1 MEHMKPAKT
10 DKELYLRVL
19 SYLKPY
25 IPQILLVVFFNVL
38 FIVFNTLSVWMDA
51 PFINTLFQE
60 QPVLERQAETSSESA
75 GIWNL
80 NQWLKEKTSRLIYR
94 DDRVET
100 LKILCVLIF
109 LSFFLKNAS
118 WFGEVYWVSFLE
130 ERVTKDIRNQVY
142 EHLIHQPLRFFERFQ
157 TGNLIS
163 RIVNDINTLNV
174 AVNRSFTK
182 VIRDPFLILIFL
194 FLLISISWQ
203 LTLVAFVVVPL
214 SGILIHRI
222 GQSLKRKSRRVQ
234 ERIAAITT
242 VLQETITGI
251 KVVKAFSMERYENR
265 KFREKTEEHYRAVLR
280 QVRLNRLSSPLSET
294 LGVGI
299 MVSVLWF
306 GGQLVLTGQLISSED
321 FIRFI
326 VILFSMMQPIKS
338 LGEVNNN
345 IQIALASG
353 QRIFEILDYPPEVVE
368 KPGAVHKT
376 TFDDHIIYDRVYF
389 RYSDGSDWVLQDI
402 QLTVRK
408 NEKVALVGGSGAGK
422 TTLVNLLP
430 RFYEVTRGSIW
441 IDGVDIRNL
450 SLHSLRRMMG
460 IVSQEV
466 VLFNDTVANNIAYGM
481 PEYSREEIERAA
493 KLANAYDFI
502 RQLPEG
508 FDTRIGER
516 GMRLSGGQRQRLSI
530 ARAIL
535 KNPPILIFDE
545 ATSSLDSESER
556 LIQEAIENLM
566 QHRTVFII
574 AHRLSSVVNADK
586 IVLLEE
592 GRIVDVGTHEE
603 LMTRAP
609 RYRQLY
615 ELQWI
620 V

>member
-1 MEHMKPAKT
+1 MKPIKT
-10 DKELYLRVL
+10 DKELYLRIL

-25 IPQILLVVFFNVL
+25 IPQILLVVLFNFL
-38 FIVFNTLSVWMDA
+38 FVIFNTLSVWMVA
-51 PFINTLFQE
+51 PFINTLFKETPAVE
-60 QPVLERQAETSSESA
+60 QTVEKPENPAR
-75 GIWNL
+75 IWNL
-80 NQWLKEKTSRLIYR
+80 NQWLKEKTARFIYR
-94 DDRVET
+94 GDRVET
-100 LKILCVLIF
+100 LKILCIFIF
-109 LSFFLKNAS
+109 LTFFLKNAS

-142 EHLIHQPLRFFERFQ
+142 EHLIHQPLHFFEKYQ

-163 RIVNDINTLNV
+163 RIINDINTLNV
-174 AVNRSFTK
+174 AINRGFTK
-182 VIRDPFLILIFL
+182 VIRDPFLIFIFL

-203 LTLVAFVVVPL
+203 LTLVAFVVIPL
-214 SGILIHRI
+214 SGILIHKI

-251 KVVKAFSMERYENR
+251 KVVKAFSMEPYENE
-265 KFREKTEEHYRAVLR
+265 KFRQKTEDHFRTVLR

-326 VILFSMMQPIKS
+326 VVLFSMMQPIKS
-338 LGEVNNN
+338 LAEVNNN

-353 QRIFEILDYPPEVVE
+353 QRIFEILDNPPEVIE
-368 KPGAVHKT
+368 KPGAIHKT
-376 TFDDHIIYDRVYF
+376 TFEDRIVYDRVFF
-389 RYSDGSDWVLQDI
+389 RYSDGGEWVLKDI
-402 QLTVRK
+402 RLTVRK
-408 NEKVALVGGSGAGK
+408 NEKVALVGSSGAGK

-430 RFYEVTRGSIW
+430 RFYEVTQGRIL
-441 IDGVDIRNL
+441 IDGIDIRDFTL
-450 SLHSLRRMMG
+450 RSLRRMMG

-466 VLFNDTVANNIAYGM
+466 VLFNDTIANNIAYGM
-481 PEYSREEIERAA
+481 PEYSREDIERAA
-493 KLANAYDFI
+493 QLANAYDFI
-502 RQLPEG
+502 MQLPDG
-508 FDTRIGER
+508 FDTVVGER
-516 GMRLSGGQRQRLSI
+516 GMRLSGGQRQRISI

-556 LIQEAIENLM
+556 LIQEAIEHLM
-566 QHRTVFII
+566 THRTVFII

-592 GRIVDVGTHEE
+592 GQIVDVGTHDE
-603 LMTRAP
+603 LMERTR

-615 ELQWI
+615 ELQFI
-620 V
+620 G

>member
-38 FIVFNTLSVWMDA
+38 FIVFNTLSVWMVA

-80 NQWLKEKTSRLIYR
+80 NQWLKEKTARLIYR

-389 RYSDGSDWVLQDI
+389 RYSDGGDWVLQDI